1 MTYRVS
7 RSASNYELQND
18 HPNGGSEPYLHHYV
32 HNAPQSASVANIQQL
47 ATLQRQQ
54 QLNPNLDSEYQT
66 ELHRFGQNADRFTTT
81 GTVNTTVRIN
91 FLIIIR
97 FEISHLLKVNNNVN
111 KLSNSQILQYL
122 ELKIA

>member
-66 ELHRFGQNADRFTTT
+66 ELHRFGQNADHFTTT
-81 GTVNTTVRIN
+81 GTVNTTVRIH
-91 FLIIIR
+91 FLIIVR
-97 FEISHLLKVNNNVN
+97 FEFPTL
-111 KLSNSQILQYL
+111 
-122 ELKIA
+122 

>member
-32 HNAPQSASVANIQQL
+32 HNPAQSASVANIQQL

-54 QLNPNLDSEYQT
+54 QYNQNNYENENQT
-66 ELHRFGQNADRFTTT
+66 ELHRFGQNADRFTSTAT
-81 GTVNTTVRIN
+81 AV
-91 FLIIIR
+91 
-97 FEISHLLKVNNNVN
+97 SQN
-111 KLSNSQILQYL
+111 KF
-122 ELKIA
+122 

>member
-32 HNAPQSASVANIQQL
+32 HNPAQSASVANIQQL

-54 QLNPNLDSEYQT
+54 QYQNPYETSENQT
-66 ELHRFGQNADRFTTT
+66 ELHRFGQNADRFTTSANS
-81 GTVNTTVRIN
+81 NTTVRTDFNIL
-91 FLIIIR
+91 F
-97 FEISHLLKVNNNVN
+97 IS
-111 KLSNSQILQYL
+111 
-122 ELKIA
+122 

>member
-32 HNAPQSASVANIQQL
+32 HNPAQSASVANIQQL

-54 QLNPNLDSEYQT
+54 QYNQNNYENENQT
-66 ELHRFGQNADRFTTT
+66 ELHRFGQNADRFTSTA
-81 GTVNTTVRIN
+81 TTVSN
-91 FLIIIR
+91 IIFWI
-97 FEISHLLKVNNNVN
+97 
-111 KLSNSQILQYL
+111 
-122 ELKIA
+122 

>member
-1 MTYRVS
+1 MS

-81 GTVNTTVRIN
+81 GTVNTTVRIH
-91 FLIIIR
+91 FFIFIM
-97 FEISHLLKVNNNVN
+97 FQISHSLNVKNNIN
-111 KLSNSQILQYL
+111 KLSN
-122 ELKIA
+122 LKVFQHS